1 MDQSLLSDI
10 CRDDTPISSED
21 EQPNDNKDSAPSPP
35 ALAETNDSLSSPSHG
50 VTTWPNRGPRA
61 FRHRKIIKPRK
72 ANPTNSGALLS
83 ELQKTNATMLE
94 LAEKVKKAEKRMR
107 NMEKKVK
114 HSSKSTSPNLKL
126 KNTVPIGIRVRS
138 QPAN

>member
-35 ALAETNDSLSSPSHG
+35 ALTATNDSLSSPS
-50 VTTWPNRGPRA
+50 VTTGPNRGPRA

-94 LAEKVKKAEKRMR
+94 LAEKVKRAEKRMR
-107 NMEKKVK
+107 NMEKRLSNHRKAPVQ
-114 HSSKSTSPNLKL
+114 
-126 KNTVPIGIRVRS
+126 I
-138 QPAN
+138 

>member
-21 EQPNDNKDSAPSPP
+21 EQPNDNKDSALSPP
-35 ALAETNDSLSSPSHG
+35 ALAATNDSLSSPSHG

-94 LAEKVKKAEKRMR
+94 LAEKVKKAEKKC
-107 NMEKKVK
+107 EIWKKRLSNHRKAQVQ
-114 HSSKSTSPNLKL
+114 
-126 KNTVPIGIRVRS
+126 I
-138 QPAN
+138 

>member
-1 MDQSLLSDI
+1 M
-10 CRDDTPISSED
+10 
-21 EQPNDNKDSAPSPP
+21 
-35 ALAETNDSLSSPSHG
+35 
-50 VTTWPNRGPRA
+50 
-61 FRHRKIIKPRK
+61 
-72 ANPTNSGALLS
+72 SGNVS

-94 LAEKVKKAEKRMR
+94 LAEKVKRAEKRMR

-114 HSSKSTSPNLKL
+114 QSSKSTSPNLKL